1 MVYIREA
8 HAADGASPMF
18 GGPLVEEPLTLAE
31 RDKLASTCV
40 AEMGLGMIPAV
51 IDRID
56 DMVNAAYQAH
66 PDRLYLVG
74 VDGKLS
80 YAGGRGP
87 FGFSPS
93 ELELAII
100 EELSVIDERK
110 SKKRPP
116 STKRGR

>member
-1 MVYIREA
+1 
-8 HAADGASPMF
+8 
-18 GGPLVEEPLTLAE
+18 
-31 RDKLASTCV
+31 
-40 AEMGLGMIPAV
+40 MIPAV

-74 VDGKLS
+74 IDGKIR

-93 ELELAII
+93 ELEVGII
-100 EELSVIDERK
+100 EELSIIDEAKAKAR
-110 SKKRPP
+110 KKR
-116 STKRGR
+116 